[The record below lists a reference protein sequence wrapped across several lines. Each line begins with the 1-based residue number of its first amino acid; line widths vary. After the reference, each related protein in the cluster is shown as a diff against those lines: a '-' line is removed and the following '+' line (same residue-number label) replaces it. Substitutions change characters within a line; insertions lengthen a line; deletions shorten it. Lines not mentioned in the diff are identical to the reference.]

1 MTGNSG
7 ILVAALSAAVVTVGS
22 CATSAPAVV
31 RVDVAVHL
39 APDGRADVHES
50 IVVRVDAPTSFQR
63 VVRPD
68 RAESVAFIGAS
79 IDGEPVPAVDGNAR
93 DPLRVIWPLDEPS
106 DRVRTLELRY
116 RASGVLAIHGRRG
129 EFAWS
134 ALPAPRGYPIG
145 AVRIVLTVPGGAVRV
160 GAWGMAEPDWTVA
173 ELPDG
178 ITATRADVSPRE
190 TATLLAEVAVDPAGL
205 VEPRWQHEA
214 ELGRQLIPA
223 FIAGGLFILVIGAGV
238 VGIIR
243 FEATTRP
250 GGTVTAHTAHGLYMA
265 GVVCLVFGVFIAG
278 VAAFAVARYG
288 AWSMAIPT
296 SILLVGLLFAL
307 VGKAPALRA
316 AGDGWR
322 GQGRGD

>member
-1 MTGNSG
+1 MTGHSFS
-7 ILVAALSAAVVTVGS
+7 LAAALSAAVVTMGS

-39 APDGRADVHES
+39 APDGQADVHES
-50 IVVRVDAPTSFQR
+50 IAVRVDAPTTFER

-79 IDGEPVPAVDGNAR
+79 IDGEPVPAVEGDAR
-93 DPLRVIWPLDEPS
+93 HALRVVWSLDEPS
-106 DRVRTLELRY
+106 DRVRTLKLRY

-160 GAWGMAEPDWTVA
+160 GAWGLAEPDWTVA

-178 ITATRADVSPRE
+178 IAATRADVSPGE
-190 TATLLAEVAVDPAGL
+190 TATLLAEVAVDPARL

-250 GGTVTAHTAHGLYMA
+250 SRTVMPPTAHGLYTA
-265 GVVCLVFGVFIAG
+265 GVVCLAFGVLMVG
-278 VAAFAVARYG
+278 VAAFMLGRYG

-296 SILLVGLLFAL
+296 SILLVGLLFVL
-307 VGKAPALRA
+307 VGKGSRA
-316 AGDGWR
+316 YTR
-322 GQGRGD
+322 S